1 MSEPEYQPTDR
12 TAQSHRSLL
21 SAVHQVGAALA
32 SPAPGREQEW
42 GGGVLSG
49 LLDLTRAF
57 KAHVHAVQGPDGLY
71 EEVESS
77 MPHAGNRVQYLRETN
92 QSLADRLELLEREVR
107 RIADGEG
114 TAFMAVRANA
124 LQLIG
129 EVRHQQSREV
139 DLVYQAFQQDIGS
152 GD

>member
-1 MSEPEYQPTDR
+1 MSQSELEPTGR
-12 TAQSHRSLL
+12 TAESHRSLL

-42 GGGVLSG
+42 GKGVLAG
-49 LLDLTRAF
+49 LRELGEALR
-57 KAHVHAVQGPDGLY
+57 AHVAAVQAPDGLY
-71 EEVESS
+71 EEVETA
-77 MPHAGNRVQYLRETN
+77 MPQAGNRVQYLRETN
-92 QSLADRLELLEREVR
+92 QSLQDRIELLEREVR
-107 RIADGEG
+107 RIAQGEG

-124 LQLIG
+124 LQFIG

-139 DLVYQAFQQDIGS
+139 DLVFQAFQQDIGS